1 MSIHFR
7 QRSHSEF
14 ESGSGS
20 ESVVETRLSWA
31 MVGVDGVIPRCGS
44 GLYWMTRRSK
54 GAWRMVHGAS
64 SLPRSRG
71 FVFCVGSFEAGVM
84 CGFVV
89 GEEKPRGARIQED
102 TQA

>member
-1 MSIHFR
+1 
-7 QRSHSEF
+7 
-14 ESGSGS
+14 
-20 ESVVETRLSWA
+20 
-31 MVGVDGVIPRCGS
+31 
-44 GLYWMTRRSK
+44 
-54 GAWRMVHGAS
+54 MVHGAS